1 MRKIWISDI
10 TMKQPGRSGGYTLSF
25 REKIEISKQLD
36 KLGVSVIEISQIEN
50 IKTDSL
56 LIKSLCSAVKD
67 STIAVPVNVLDP
79 DSVEITWNALKNARH
94 PRLQVSAPVS
104 TVQME
109 YFCHKKPEA
118 MAKIIAERVKS
129 CSSLCREVEFVA
141 EDAGRSDF
149 DFLISTINTA
159 VQAGASIVT
168 VCDTAGNMMSDEFFE
183 SVKKIKNSI
192 PEDVRLGVKC
202 SNDLFMADSCA
213 FAAIRAGADEVKT
226 VSCGETTTSL
236 EKIAKIIA
244 QRGDSFKVTCTVNM
258 PQLQRII
265 GQIKWL
271 CETERSKSS
280 PFDNGVRNENEDITL
295 TAHDGIEAVMKVVS
309 SIGYDLS
316 EEDSNKVYEAFA
328 RIAAKKESV
337 GIKELDAIVA
347 SAALQVPPTYRIESY
362 VINTGNIIT
371 ATAHMRLKK
380 GDEIMESVCVGDGP
394 VDASFL
400 AIEQIAGQHYELDDF
415 QIQAVTEGRE
425 AMGEAVVRL
434 RSGGKLYSGRG
445 ISTDVIGSAIQ
456 AYINALNKI
465 VYEGGEI

>member
-1 MRKIWISDI
+1 
-10 TMKQPGRSGGYTLSF
+10 
-25 REKIEISKQLD
+25 
-36 KLGVSVIEISQIEN
+36 
-50 IKTDSL
+50 
-56 LIKSLCSAVKD
+56 
-67 STIAVPVNVLDP
+67 
-79 DSVEITWNALKNARH
+79 
-94 PRLQVSAPVS
+94 
-104 TVQME
+104 
-109 YFCHKKPEA
+109 
-118 MAKIIAERVKS
+118 
-129 CSSLCREVEFVA
+129 
-141 EDAGRSDF
+141 
-149 DFLISTINTA
+149 
-159 VQAGASIVT
+159 
-168 VCDTAGNMMSDEFFE
+168 
-183 SVKKIKNSI
+183 
-192 PEDVRLGVKC
+192 
-202 SNDLFMADSCA
+202 MADSCA